1 MAKKGQKYL
10 NYTNDERIEIVNLYN
25 SKKYSS
31 AQLSQMYGGIS
42 PNTIRMW
49 AFQFNKGNNFNS
61 KRGRKKESE
70 IDYKKRY
77 EILKKYR
84 AFLKKEQEKK

>member
-1 MAKKGQKYL
+1 MAKKGQKFL

-31 AQLSQMYGGIS
+31 TQLSQMYGGIS
-42 PNTIRMW
+42 ANTIRMW
-49 AFQFNKGNNFNS
+49 AFQFSKGNNFNS

-70 IDYKKRY
+70 INYKQRY

-84 AFLKKEQEKK
+84 AFLKKEQDKK

>member
-1 MAKKGQKYL
+1 MAKKGQKFL

-31 AQLSQMYGGIS
+31 TQLSQMYGGIS
-42 PNTIRMW
+42 ANTIRMW

-61 KRGRKKESE
+61 SKGM
-70 IDYKKRY
+70 
-77 EILKKYR
+77 KY
-84 AFLKKEQEKK
+84 